1 MPFITI
7 EVEKSQWSET
17 FNLEVGGNQDH
28 DWSWTLAYVADHGGP
43 VVDEQPPVPPA
54 HRRGRG
60 RGHRAHQA
68 HVLTLQQVS
77 YLYLSK
83 FKLLKS

>member
-17 FNLEVGGNQDH
+17 FNLEVGGVEDH

-43 VVDEQPPVPPA
+43 VVDEEAAVPPGDG
-54 HRRGRG
+54 RGGG
-60 RGHRAHQA
+60 RGHRAHLA
-68 HVLTLQQVS
+68 I
-77 YLYLSK
+77 
-83 FKLLKS
+83 